1 MTKQFEYEKQTF
13 QEECV
18 QNIVHIF
25 RNLHQNQD
33 FGKVMQAHHRK
44 NNYPFSIIPENKNID
59 IMMETGT
66 GKTFT
71 FIQTMLELCKQ
82 FGYKKFIILI
92 PTVPIR
98 EGTKTNLQD
107 TKEYFKQDYPNE
119 REKEIQT
126 YVYEDGNTS
135 QVTQFISE
143 NRLSALIMTP
153 ASFSSKKNIL
163 NRPLE
168 KEIHT
173 PELFVEDITQPKTYL
188 EALKRLNPIVIM
200 DEPHR
205 FNGDAFK
212 EYFSG
217 FDNYYLRF
225 GATFP
230 KKTKNNIP
238 LSNVAYTL
246 DSISSF
252 RQNLV
257 KKIVVYTQD
266 VLENTDTLI
275 GIVKLKSSNKAIVQ
289 SLRNG
294 ISIKRELGI
303 GDVYNGKSIRKILKS
318 AMYLSDDSKVE
329 VDYELSEDAIRAM
342 IRSTIDI
349 HFEKEKELFEN
360 GIKALTLFFIKSDT
374 SLFRGEDPV
383 IKNIFEEEYIRIRT
397 KWIKKIK
404 PDSEYAQYLQNDFD
418 SAGTLQVH
426 KGYFSG
432 DKGNKDAKI
441 KAGVDEILKDKKK
454 LLSFESPT
462 RFIFSIW
469 ALQEGWDNP
478 NVFTICKLS
487 NQGSEISKL
496 QQIGRGLRICVDQQL
511 KRKTLKSFQGD
522 QEAFWKINNLDVV
535 VSSQE
540 QGFVQAIQNEILANS
555 FFINTVFSEQELKRL
570 LQEKNNFD
578 DLTVR
583 RLFKLMENKAL
594 ILFKEM
600 VDGQDIYEKS
610 PEFSLLLNEL
620 ELPEEEQDALKN
632 LFAFDGGAY
641 AQDGNKKKEKKK
653 VYIKNQHLESFRR
666 LWNKL
671 NKKSFYTIE
680 NLDETQ
686 KNDLLE
692 KIKVEIESLEIEKII
707 LQTLREE
714 LKVER
719 LEEPDAVYGEIT
731 DSLTY
736 QNKVD
741 YLSFVQTLS
750 AETKT
755 PLSFVVEVFNRL
767 SDEFRNTMLVNNPK
781 MALSEMVKIIQKHL
795 VKAIR
800 TQVNYEGIE
809 GSILPDVFRTET
821 STNSVYYGKTYL
833 DTGSIGKFQKDI
845 SNQEFS
851 LKEKWIFEDVI
862 EFDSE
867 FEVEIIEQ
875 DPNIT
880 AIEIFGKLPRLRI
893 QTPLGEYNPDFCYTI
908 QKTDG
913 KQLILVVEAK
923 GYDASTDIPEN
934 EKRKIEFAKIY
945 FEKLNEFYKNQN
957 SPIQIRYTERIR
969 KAQLASLITE
979 I

>member
-1 MTKQFEYEKQTF
+1 MTKQFQYEKQTF

-18 QNIVHIF
+18 QNIVSIF
-25 RNLHQNQD
+25 GYLHQNQV
-33 FGKVMQAHHRK
+33 FEKVMQVHHQK
-44 NNYPFSIIPENKNID
+44 NNYPFPIIPENKNID

-71 FIQTMLELCKQ
+71 FIQSMLELCKQ

-107 TKEYFKQDYPNE
+107 TKEYFKTIYANE

-135 QVTQFISE
+135 QVTQFINE

-168 KEIHT
+168 KEIHS
-173 PELFVEDITQPKTYL
+173 PELYQEEKTPPKSYL
-188 EALKRLNPIVIM
+188 EALKRLNPIIVM

-205 FNGDAFK
+205 FNGDAFRN
-212 EYFSG
+212 YFEG

-230 KKTKNNIP
+230 KKNKSNIP
-238 LSNVAYTL
+238 LSNVAFTL

-275 GIVKLKSSNKAIVQ
+275 EIKKVGKQDKAIVQ

-294 ISIKRELGI
+294 ISLKRELGV
-303 GDVYNGKSIRKILKS
+303 GDVYNGKSIRKILQS
-318 AMYLSDDSKVE
+318 ALFLSDDTKVE

-342 IRSTIDI
+342 IRNTIEI

-374 SLFRGEDPV
+374 SLFRGENPV
-383 IKNIFEEEYIRIRT
+383 VKTIFEEEY
-397 KWIKKIK
+397 KKQWLIVNGQLANDDNYK
-404 PDSEYAQYLQNDFD
+404 KYLQNDFD
-418 SAGTLQVH
+418 TDGNLHVH

-432 DKGNKDAKI
+432 DKGTNDTKI

-496 QQIGRGLRICVDQQL
+496 QQIGRGLRICVGQNL
-511 KRKTLKSFQGD
+511 KRKTLQSFHGN
-522 QEAFWKINNLDVV
+522 QEEFWNVNNLDVV
-535 VSSQE
+535 VSSKE

-555 FFINTVFSEQELKRL
+555 FFINNVFSEQELKRL

-578 DLTVR
+578 DNTVR
-583 RLFKLMENKAL
+583 RLFKVLENKEL

-610 PEFSLLLNEL
+610 PDYSLLINEL
-620 ELPEEEQDALKN
+620 DLPKNEQDALKN
-632 LFAFDGGAY
+632 LFAFDGNSY
-641 AQDGNKKKEKKK
+641 AQDGNQKKEKKK
-653 VYIKNQHLESFRR
+653 VYIKNQHLESFRQM
-666 LWNKL
+666 WNKL

-680 NLDETQ
+680 NLDAIQ
-686 KNDLLE
+686 KSDLLQS
-692 KIKVEIESLEIEKII
+692 IKVEIENLEIEKII

-714 LKVER
+714 LKMDR
-719 LEEPDAVYGEIT
+719 LEEADAIYGEVIGN
-731 DSLTY
+731 LTH

-741 YLSFVQTLS
+741 YLTFVQTL
-750 AETKT
+750 ATETKT
-755 PLSFVVEVFNRL
+755 PLSFVIEVFNNI
-767 SDEFRNTMLVNNPK
+767 SDDFRNTMLVNNPK
-781 MALSEMVKIIQKHL
+781 LALAEMVKIIQKHL

-800 TQVNYEGIE
+800 TQVKYDGIE

-821 STNSVYYGKTYL
+821 STSSVDYGKTYL
-833 DTGSIGKFQKDI
+833 DKGSIGKFQKDI
-845 SNQEFS
+845 SQQEFS
-851 LKEKWIFEDVI
+851 LKEKWIFEEVI

-875 DPNIT
+875 DPNMT

-908 QKTDG
+908 KSSDG

-923 GYDASTDIPEN
+923 GYDTSTDIPEN

-945 FEKLNEFYKNQN
+945 FEKLNAYYQKQN
-957 SPIQIRYTERIR
+957 SNIQIRYTERIR

>member
-25 RNLHQNQD
+25 RDLHQNQD

-44 NNYPFSIIPENKNID
+44 NNYPFSIISANKNID

-107 TKEYFKQDYPNE
+107 TKEYFKTIYANE

-135 QVTQFISE
+135 QVTQFINE

-173 PELFVEDITQPKTYL
+173 PELFVEDKTQPKTYL
-188 EALKRLNPIVIM
+188 KALKRLNPIVIM

-212 EYFSG
+212 KYFSG

-275 GIVKLKSSNKAIVQ
+275 GIKKVKSSNKAIVQ

-294 ISIKRELGI
+294 ISLKRELGV

-318 AMYLSDDSKVE
+318 AMFLSDDSKVE

-342 IRSTIDI
+342 IRSTVEI
-349 HFEKEKELFEN
+349 HFEKEQELLEN

-374 SLFRGEDPV
+374 SLFRGKNPV
-383 IKNIFEEEYIRIRT
+383 IKNIFEEEYIQIR
-397 KWIKKIK
+397 KRRMEEIN
-404 PDSEYAQYLQNDFD
+404 DNSEYVQYLQNDFD
-418 SAGTLQVH
+418 ADGNLQVH

-432 DKGNKDAKI
+432 DKGNNDAKI

-487 NQGSEISKL
+487 NQGSEISRL
-496 QQIGRGLRICVDQQL
+496 QQIGRGLRICVNQHL
-511 KRKTLKSFQGD
+511 KRKTLQSFHGN
-522 QEAFWKINNLDVV
+522 QEEFWKVNNLDVV

-540 QGFVQAIQNEILANS
+540 QGFVQAIQNEILSNS
-555 FFINTVFSEQELKRL
+555 FFINNVFSEQELKRL

-578 DLTVR
+578 DHTVR
-583 RLFKLMENKAL
+583 RLFKILENKEL

-610 PEFSLLLNEL
+610 PDYSLLLNEL
-620 ELPEEEQDALKN
+620 NLPENEQNALRN
-632 LFAFDGGAY
+632 LFAFDGNSY
-641 AQDGNKKKEKKK
+641 AQDGNKKREKKN
-653 VYIKNQHLESFRR
+653 VYIKNQHLDSFRQM
-666 LWNKL
+666 WNKL
-671 NKKSFYTIE
+671 NKKSFYTVE
-680 NLDETQ
+680 NLNEEQ
-686 KNDLLE
+686 KNHLLQN
-692 KIKVEIESLEIEKII
+692 IKNEIESLKIEKII

-714 LKVER
+714 LKVNR
-719 LEEPDAVYGEIT
+719 LEEPDAIYGEVVANL
-731 DSLTY
+731 SH

-741 YLSFVQTLS
+741 YLGFVQTL
-750 AETKT
+750 AVETKM
-755 PLSFVVEVFNRL
+755 PLTFVVEVFNTL
-767 SDEFRNTMLVNNPK
+767 SDDFRNTMLTNNPK
-781 MALSEMVKIIQKHL
+781 LALAEMVKIIQKNL
-795 VKAIR
+795 VNAIR
-800 TQVNYEGIE
+800 TQVKYDGIE
-809 GSILPDVFRTET
+809 GSILPDVFRIE
-821 STNSVYYGKTYL
+821 NGKTYL
-833 DTGSIGKFQKDI
+833 DKGSVGKFQKDI
-845 SNQEFS
+845 SQQEFS
-851 LKEKWIFEDVI
+851 LKEKWIFEEVI

-908 QKTDG
+908 QKKDG

-945 FEKLNEFYKNQN
+945 FEKLNAYYQNQN
-957 SPIQIRYTERIR
+957 SNIQIRYTERIK
-969 KAQLASLITE
+969 KAQLASLIE

>member
-1 MTKQFEYEKQTF
+1 MTKQFEYEKQSF

-18 QNIVHIF
+18 QNIVSIF
-25 RNLHQNQD
+25 GNLHQNQT
-33 FGKVMQAHHRK
+33 FEKVIQAHHQK
-44 NNYPFSIIPENKNID
+44 NNYPFPIIPENKNID

-71 FIQTMLELCKQ
+71 FIQSMLELCKQ

-107 TKEYFKQDYPNE
+107 TKEYFKTVYANE
-119 REKEIQT
+119 RENEIQT
-126 YVYEDGNTS
+126 YVYENGNTS
-135 QVTQFISE
+135 QVTQFINES
-143 NRLSALIMTP
+143 RLSALIMTP

-173 PELFVEDITQPKTYL
+173 PELYLEEKTTPKSYL
-188 EALKRLNPIVIM
+188 EALKRLNPIVIL

-212 EYFSG
+212 KYFAG

-275 GIVKLKSSNKAIVQ
+275 GIKKVRSSNKAIVQ
-289 SLRNG
+289 SFRNG
-294 ISIKRELGI
+294 IYLKRELGV
-303 GDVYNGKSIRKILKS
+303 GDVFNGKSIRKILVS
-318 AMYLSDDSKVE
+318 ALFLSDDSKVE
-329 VDYELSEDAIRAM
+329 VDYNLSDDAIRAM
-342 IRSTIDI
+342 IRNTIEI
-349 HFEKEKELFEN
+349 HFEKENELFQN

-374 SLFRGEDPV
+374 SLFRGKNPV
-383 IKNIFEEEYIRIRT
+383 VKNIFEEEYIEIRK
-397 KWIKKIK
+397 KWIDKVD
-404 PDSEYAQYLQNDFD
+404 PRSEYGLYLQNDFD
-418 SAGTLQVH
+418 SEGNLQVH

-432 DKGNKDAKI
+432 DKGNIDAKI
-441 KAGVDEILKDKKK
+441 RTGVDEILKDKKK

-469 ALQEGWDNP
+469 ALQEGWDSP

-496 QQIGRGLRICVDQQL
+496 QQIGRGLRICVDQNL
-511 KRKTLKSFQGD
+511 KRKTLNNLHGN
-522 QEAFWKINNLDVV
+522 QEKFWNVNNLDVV
-535 VSSQE
+535 VSSKE
-540 QGFVQAIQNEILANS
+540 QGFVEAIQNEILANS
-555 FFINTVFSEQELKRL
+555 FFINSVFSEQELKRL

-578 DLTVR
+578 DTTVR
-583 RLFKLMENKAL
+583 RLFKLIESKEL

-610 PEFSLLLNEL
+610 PNYSFLIKEL
-620 ELPEEEQDALKN
+620 KLPEKEKEALKN
-632 LFAFDGGAY
+632 LFAFDGINY
-641 AQDGNKKKEKKK
+641 AQDSKTKREKKK
-653 VYIKNQHLESFRR
+653 VYIKDQHLESFKQM
-666 LWNKL
+666 WNKL
-671 NKKSFYTIE
+671 NKKSFYTVE
-680 NLDETQ
+680 NLNETQ
-686 KNDLLE
+686 KSNLLKSI
-692 KIKVEIESLEIEKII
+692 KIEIESLKIEEII

-714 LKVER
+714 LKVDR
-719 LEEPDAVYGEIT
+719 LEEEDAIYGKIVGN
-731 DSLTY
+731 LTY

-741 YLSFVQTLS
+741 YLSFVQDLAT
-750 AETKT
+750 ETKT
-755 PLSFVVEVFNRL
+755 PLSFVIEVFNNL
-767 SDEFRNTMLVNNPK
+767 SDVFRKTMLTNNPK
-781 MALSEMVKIIQKHL
+781 LALAEMTQIIQKHL
-795 VKAIR
+795 VKTIR
-800 TQVNYEGIE
+800 TQVKYNGIE

-821 STNSVYYGKTYL
+821 LTSSVDYGKTYL
-833 DTGSIGKFQKDI
+833 DKGSVGKFQKDI
-845 SNQEFS
+845 NEQEFS
-851 LKEKWIFEDVI
+851 LKEKWIFEEVI

-867 FEVEIIEQ
+867 FELDIIEK
-875 DPNIT
+875 DDDMT
-880 AIEIFGKLPRLRI
+880 SIEIFGKLPRLRI

-923 GYDASTDIPEN
+923 GYDTSTAIPEN
-934 EKRKIEFAKIY
+934 EKRKVEFARIY
-945 FEKLNEFYKNQN
+945 FEKLNAYYEKQN
-957 SPIQIRYTERIR
+957 SNIQIRYTERI
-969 KAQLASLITE
+969 KEAQLASLITD